1 MTRSLANK
9 DEPGL
14 AGKDRAASINLF
26 PFSIS
31 LSPKQVSETTWW
43 FGSCETW
50 SRPANRVGPSARPSS
65 LGPERERKKI
75 RKTQRRAQKK
85 IVAKGLDNEP
95 TSKDRARRASGT
107 NTWHCLDQTIVWRR
121 GIKEKTNLSQQARG
135 PPSTCWQSRDM
146 QRLIGPQHR
155 CCPPASRRRHV
166 GKPIRVGW
174 HPRGFRAIDWAKPS
188 RHVHPTWF
196 FGFGHAHCITALA
209 HAIVIPPTA
218 DGQSPNGFPWGH
230 ANSTTTFHE

>member
-65 LGPERERKKI
+65 LGPERERQKN
-75 RKTQRRAQKK
+75 RKTQRRTQKK
-85 IVAKGLDNEP
+85 VVAKGLDNEP

-121 GIKEKTNLSQQARG
+121 GDQRKDEPVAASAGATVHMLTIKGHAALDWPAASML
-135 PPSTCWQSRDM
+135 PP
-146 QRLIGPQHR
+146 
-155 CCPPASRRRHV
+155 
-166 GKPIRVGW
+166 GKPQTSCR
-174 HPRGFRAIDWAKPS
+174 
-188 RHVHPTWF
+188 
-196 FGFGHAHCITALA
+196 
-209 HAIVIPPTA
+209 
-218 DGQSPNGFPWGH
+218 
-230 ANSTTTFHE
+230 